1 MEREVL
7 IASSSIDGGIG
18 CWDLQTGAEL
28 LRYKFCASTPHG
40 LTCVGRSFLA
50 SSQLRDPHASSGSI
64 HYWSWTKPQ
73 VEVKSF
79 PEEPIKPLVANSE
92 GAYIVGGGLSGHIY
106 LWEVATGRLLKKW
119 RAHYREV
126 TCLVFTKDDSFL
138 VSGAEDG
145 SVRVWSLL
153 MIFDDYQTE
162 QSSHLYEHSF
172 LGTTSPVT
180 DIVTG
185 YGGGRAI
192 IIAASEDRTCKV
204 WSLSKG
210 ILLRNV
216 VFPSVIDAI
225 ALEPGEHVFYAGSR
239 DGNIYI
245 AALNADSSSSKSHWL
260 HIVSSLYNSKPVTC
274 LAYSA
279 NGNLLLSGSVDGV
292 IRIWDATSYDP
303 VCTFKHA
310 TGPVNNIQIVRWPLY
325 LNPPVSLNV
334 QASSRRHGSLL
345 PPPLDKYVNS
355 TDKNTG
361 INAVI
366 RLQSSYN
373 GPPDASYLSCQ
384 VIDNQIKELKQQGS
398 AAAAEMEVERL
409 KLDCTHYTQML
420 QKWKK
425 MYDNL
430 HELCVN
436 EILEGDNEV
445 NTN

>member
-192 IIAASEDRTCKV
+192 IIAASEDRTC
-204 WSLSKG
+204 
-210 ILLRNV
+210 
-216 VFPSVIDAI
+216 
-225 ALEPGEHVFYAGSR
+225 
-239 DGNIYI
+239 
-245 AALNADSSSSKSHWL
+245 
-260 HIVSSLYNSKPVTC
+260 
-274 LAYSA
+274 
-279 NGNLLLSGSVDGV
+279 
-292 IRIWDATSYDP
+292 
-303 VCTFKHA
+303 
-310 TGPVNNIQIVRWPLY
+310 PVNNIQIVRWPLY

-436 EILEGDNEV
+436 EILEGDNEGQANCIEQRKNKTQKSSNHNGTSEKLRAICEDCV
-445 NTN
+445 NSNIYGPRTY